1 MRKKVEP
8 RSRMQFRAGAA
19 KEGKVKFNLKNVHI
33 AVKVTGENG
42 DVTYEK
48 PFPHPGAVSLALD
61 PQGQLSPFYADGIKY
76 YVSSSNGGYEGD
88 LEIAVVTDEYRQKI
102 LKEELDTNKVMFE
115 NSNVNPVEFAL
126 LFEVDGDQK
135 STRFAFYNCTSTR
148 PGAGSKT
155 TEDTKEPGTETMTIS
170 CAPGADGTVRAKTT
184 KETAEDVYN
193 NWYNE
198 VYTRDKGAA

>member
-8 RSRMQFRAGAA
+8 RSRMQLRAGTE
-19 KEGKVKFNLKNVHI
+19 KEAKVKFNLKNVHI
-33 AVKVTGENG
+33 AVKIIGEDG
-42 DVTYEK
+42 EITYEK
-48 PFPHPGAVSLALD
+48 PFKLPGAVSLSLD

-88 LEIAVVTDEYRQKI
+88 LEIAIVTDEYRQKI
-102 LKEELDTNKVMFE
+102 LKEEIDTNKVMFE
-115 NSNVNPVEFAL
+115 NANVNPVEFAL
-126 LFEVDGDQK
+126 LFEVDGDQRG
-135 STRFAFYNCTSTR
+135 TRFAFYNCTSTR

-184 KETAEDVYN
+184 KDVSAAIYDV
-193 NWYNE
+193 WYDE